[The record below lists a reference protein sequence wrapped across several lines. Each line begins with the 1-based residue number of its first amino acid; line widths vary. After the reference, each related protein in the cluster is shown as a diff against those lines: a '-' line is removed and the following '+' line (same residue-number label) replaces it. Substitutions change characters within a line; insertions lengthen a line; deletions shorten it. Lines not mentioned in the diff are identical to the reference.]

1 MRTSNRARRG
11 AAGLTLIEVVVM
23 VVLVAAVAA
32 LLLPA
37 LSRPREE
44 TIRHGCRNNLNRL
57 ARGMAT
63 YLNEHGD
70 NRWFSCPLGRGLDP
84 DDYNGAEW
92 LASLYWTGVVPDP
105 GVFLCPDSGDTNEEG
120 VDLGTR
126 VAAATFGSQTVGYAG
141 MHYYSQAD
149 PIRGVPPGAIDVD
162 YPPNRPMASDD
173 TQGDINHGTLTNGG
187 MNVLFFDSHVEFRM
201 NTELDLKRAVGDT
214 SPDALLTELAN

>member
-1 MRTSNRARRG
+1 MRTGSRSRRG
-11 AAGLTLIEVVVM
+11 AGFTLIEVVVM
-23 VVLVAAVAA
+23 VFLVTAVAA

-44 TIRHGCRNNLNRL
+44 RHSLRCRNNLNQL
-57 ARGMAT
+57 AKGMAT

-84 DDYNGAEW
+84 DDYNGAEG

-105 GVFLCPDSGDTNEEG
+105 GVFICADSLDTNEDG

-126 VAAATFGSQTVGYAG
+126 VAAATFGSQTVSYAG

-149 PIRGVPPGAIDVD
+149 PTRGFPPGAIRED
-162 YPPNRPMASDD
+162 YPPNKPMASDD
-173 TQGDINHGTLTNGG
+173 TEGDINHGTLRNGG

-201 NTELDLKRAVGDT
+201 NTELDLRHAVGDT
-214 SPDALLTELAN
+214 SPDALLTELSN